1 MNKEKIPNLNCI
13 NAASERI
20 KKHIHRTPVLTSKSI
35 NQIVQA
41 ELFFKCENLQKV
53 GAFKFR
59 GATNAVLSLTEK
71 EAQRG
76 VATHSSG
83 NHAAALSLAAKMR
96 GIPAYIVMPK
106 TSPKVKIAAV
116 KGYGG
121 QIIFCE
127 PNQKARE
134 DTLDKIVSETGAT
147 FIHPYNDYRIIA
159 GQATAG
165 KELIAEIPDLDI
177 IMTPVGGGGLLSG
190 TALAAH
196 YFSPKTKVIAAEPS
210 GADDACR
217 SLQTGTIQPSI
228 NPNTICDGLL
238 TSLGTKTFPIIQKF
252 VESIITVEDKF
263 VIDAMR
269 LIWERMKIV
278 VEPSAAVPLAVLL
291 AKRQKGK
298 RHPEANVSFLETRP
312 PEGGSHDRDE
322 IIHPNFV
329 GKSNKPKIG
338 IILSGGNISLDA
350 LPWNTRNW
358 HKVNS
363 PPGRG

>member
-1 MNKEKIPNLNCI
+1 MKYDKIPNLDDI
-13 NAASERI
+13 NSAAERI
-20 KKHIHRTPVLTSKSI
+20 KNHIHRTPVLTSQSI
-35 NQIVQA
+35 NHIVHA
-41 ELFFKCENLQKV
+41 ELFFKCENLQKT

-96 GIPAYIVMPK
+96 GIPAHIVMPK
-106 TSPKVKIAAV
+106 TSPEVKIAAV

-121 QIIFCE
+121 QITFCE

-165 KELIAEIPDLDI
+165 KELIEEIPDLDI

-217 SLQTGTIQPSI
+217 SLQTGKIQPSI
-228 NPNTICDGLL
+228 NPDTICDGLL
-238 TSLGTKTFPIIQKF
+238 TSLGTKTFPIIQKY
-252 VESIITVEDKF
+252 VESIVTVDDKF
-263 VIDAMR
+263 IIDAIR

-278 VEPSAAVPLAVLL
+278 IEPSAAVTLGALL
-291 AKRQKGK
+291 INRHKGTQAQ
-298 RHPEANVSFLETRP
+298 RHKV
-312 PEGGSHDRDE
+312 
-322 IIHPNFV
+322 
-329 GKSNKPKIG
+329 G
-338 IILSGGNISLDA
+338 IILSGGNVSFDRA
-350 LPWNTRNW
+350 LEYKN
-358 HKVNS
+358 
-363 PPGRG
+363 